1 MKKLKLNLN
10 YNVRLLGKETD
21 INAGQ
26 LLAEEMMMI
35 TGLNGNTS
43 KTIAELAVKIHSS
56 TEGFEL
62 TNNEAIQLKEL
73 SSSLV
78 KLPVFVKVDLCNTID
93 IFLSNDERNNSEVS
107 RGSEG

>member
-1 MKKLKLNLN
+1 MKKLNLN

-35 TGLNGNTS
+35 TGLNSNTS

-56 TEGFEL
+56 ENGFEV
-62 TNNEAIQLKEL
+62 TKDEATQLKEL
-73 SSSLV
+73 SSSLA

-93 IFLSNDERNNSEVS
+93 IFLTDDERDNSKIS
-107 RGSEG
+107 